1 MNVRE
6 QSARKRPK
14 LGDEKVGDEMSGNAA
29 AVLTKPAFRKIEWLV
44 RDIAVKRRPDGVI
57 VLKSRI
63 PLKPYDRHIPAALAK
78 WAKEAPERIWLAQRT
93 GAGREWRKLS
103 YGEAKR
109 TVDALTQGLLNLRL
123 EPGRPVAIL
132 SGNSIEHALMTQA
145 AMQARFP
152 AAPVSPAYSLMSH
165 DHVKLKYLFDL
176 IRPAVVMVQDGPTF
190 EKALNALDLRG
201 VTIVHVARPCESIK
215 SIAFVELAATPVT
228 KEVERSIAEITPE
241 TVGKLL
247 FTSGSTGMPK
257 AVINTQRMM
266 CANAAMMMQ
275 VRPRDPKAPL
285 ATYLDW
291 MPWNHTMGGNALFNP
306 VLTEGGSLYIDDGR
320 PMPGMIDETLRNL
333 REISPTYYA
342 NVPAGYAALAAA
354 MEKDDALCRS
364 FFKNLGLMAY
374 GGARLPDDLYER
386 MQALAVRATGERIVF
401 YTGWGSTETAPT
413 ATGTY
418 WDTERVGLIGLP
430 FPGVELKM
438 VPVGSK
444 YELRLRGVNVTPGYF
459 GQPDLTKSAFDEEGF
474 YCIGDAGVFVD
485 ADDPVQGIVFAGRVV
500 EDFKLTTGTFVHVG
514 SLRTDAIAA
523 ATPVVQD
530 ALVAGQDRPFIG
542 LLAWPNLHA
551 CRQIVGNSEATY
563 EEVVRHPEVLA
574 CLRRGL
580 EAHNKSTEGAS
591 SMRIVRAMLM
601 TEPASI
607 DGNELT
613 DKGYINQ
620 RAGLER
626 RAALVERLYAENPGD
641 DVLVLR

>member
-1 MNVRE
+1 
-6 QSARKRPK
+6 
-14 LGDEKVGDEMSGNAA
+14 MSGNAA
-29 AVLTKPAFRKIEWLV
+29 AVMTKPGFRKIEWLE
-44 RDIAVKRRPDGVI
+44 RDIAVERRPDGI
-57 VLKSRI
+57 IILKSRI
-63 PLKPYDRHIPAALAK
+63 PLKAYEKHIPASLAK
-78 WAKEAPERIWLAQRT
+78 WASEAPERTWLAQRG
-93 GAGREWRKLS
+93 GADRQWRRLS

-109 TVDALTQGLLNLRL
+109 TVDGLTQGLLDLKL
-123 EPGRPVAIL
+123 EPGSPVAIL
-132 SGNSIEHALMTQA
+132 SGNSIEHALMTMA

-176 IRPAVVMVQDGPTF
+176 IRPKVVMVQDGPAF
-190 EKALNALDLRG
+190 EKALNALDLDG
-201 VTIVHVARPCESIK
+201 VTVIHVARPCEGIK
-215 SIAFVELAATPVT
+215 SVAFADLAATPVT
-228 KEVERSIAEITPE
+228 RSVAESIAQITPD

-257 AVINTQRMM
+257 AVINTQQMM

-275 VRPRDPKAPL
+275 VRPRDPNAPL

-306 VLTEGGSLYIDDGR
+306 VLTEGGTLYIDDGR
-320 PMPGMIDETLRNL
+320 PMPGMIEETLRNL

-354 MEKDDALCRS
+354 MEKDDGLCRS

-374 GGARLPDDLYER
+374 GGARLPDDLYDR
-386 MQALAVRATGERIVF
+386 MQALAVRAIGERLVF

-413 ATGTY
+413 STGTY
-418 WDTERVGLIGLP
+418 WNTERVGLIGLP

-438 VPVGSK
+438 VPVGAK

-459 GQPDLTKSAFDEEGF
+459 RRPDLTEAAFDEEGF

-485 ADDPVQGIVFAGRVV
+485 PNDPLQGIIFAGRVV

-530 ALVAGQDRPFIG
+530 ALVTGQDRPFVG
-542 LLAWPNLHA
+542 LLAWPNLQA
-551 CRQIVGNSEATY
+551 CRQITGNAEASF
-563 EEVVRHPEVLA
+563 EDVVRHPEVIA
-574 CLRRGL
+574 CLKRGL

-591 SMRIVRAMLM
+591 SMRVARAMLM
-601 TEPASI
+601 IEPASI

-626 RAALVERLYAENPGD
+626 RAALVERLYADPPGE
-641 DVLVLR
+641 DVIILN

>member
-1 MNVRE
+1 
-6 QSARKRPK
+6 
-14 LGDEKVGDEMSGNAA
+14 MSGNAA
-29 AVLTKPAFRKIEWLV
+29 AVLTKPAFRKIEWLK
-44 RDIAVKRRPDGVI
+44 RDISVERRPDGVI

-63 PLKPYDRHIPAALAK
+63 PLKPYEKHIPASLAK
-78 WAKEAPERIWLAQRT
+78 WAAERPDRIWLAQRT
-93 GAGREWRKLS
+93 GADRRWRKLS

-109 TVDALTQGLLNLRL
+109 TVDALTQGILDLKL
-123 EPGRPVAIL
+123 EPGRAVAIL

-145 AMQARFP
+145 AMQARVP
-152 AAPVSPAYSLMSH
+152 VAPVSPAYSLMSQ

-176 IRPAVVMVQDGPTF
+176 IKPALVMVQDGPTF
-190 EKALNALDLRG
+190 EKALKALDLAG
-201 VTIVHVARPCESIK
+201 VTVVHVTRPCEGIA
-215 SIAFVELAATPVT
+215 SIAFSDLAATPVT
-228 KEVERSIAEITPE
+228 KDVEASIAAITPD

-257 AVINTQRMM
+257 AVINTQQMM

-275 VRPRDPKAPL
+275 VRPRDPNAPQ

-306 VLTEGGSLYIDDGR
+306 VLTEGGTLYIDDGR
-320 PMPGMIDETLRNL
+320 PMPGLIEETLRNL
-333 REISPTYYA
+333 HEISPTYYA

-354 MEKDDALCRS
+354 MEKDDVLCRS

-413 ATGTY
+413 STGTY

-438 VPVGSK
+438 VPVGPK
-444 YELRLRGVNVTPGYF
+444 YELRLRGINVTPGYYR
-459 GQPDLTKSAFDEEGF
+459 QPELTKAAFDDEGF

-485 ADDPVQGIVFAGRVV
+485 PEDPVQGLIFSGRVV
-500 EDFKLTTGTFVHVG
+500 EDFKLMTGTFVQVG
-514 SLRTDAIAA
+514 PLRTDAIAA

-530 ALVAGQDRPFIG
+530 ALVAGQDRPFVG

-551 CRQIVGNSEATY
+551 CRQIVGDADASY
-563 EEVVRHPEVLA
+563 EDVVRHPEVLA
-574 CLRRGL
+574 CLKQGL
-580 EAHNKSTEGAS
+580 QAHNASCVGAS
-591 SMRIVRAMLM
+591 SMRIARAMLM

-620 RAGLER
+620 RAGLDR
-626 RAALVERLYAENPGD
+626 RAALVERLYADHPGE
-641 DVLVLR
+641 DVIVL

>member
-1 MNVRE
+1 
-6 QSARKRPK
+6 
-14 LGDEKVGDEMSGNAA
+14 MSGSAA
-29 AVLTKPAFRKIEWLV
+29 AVMTKPAFRKVQWLA
-44 RDIAVKRRPDGVI
+44 RDIDVARRGDGTV

-63 PLKPYDRHIPAALAK
+63 PLQPYEKHIPASLAK
-78 WAKEAPERIWLAQRT
+78 WAKEAPERIWLAQR
-93 GAGREWRKLS
+93 GGPNREWRKVS

-109 TVDALTQGLLNLRL
+109 TVDALTQGLLDLKL
-123 EPGRPVAIL
+123 EGRPVAIL

-145 AMQARFP
+145 AMQARAP

-176 IRPAVVMVQDGPTF
+176 IKPAVVMVQDGPTF
-190 EKALNALDLRG
+190 EKALKALDLTG
-201 VTIVHVARPCESIK
+201 VTVVHVARPCDGIK
-215 SIAFVELAATPVT
+215 SVSFAELAATPVT
-228 KEVERSIAEITPE
+228 ADVDASIAQITPQ

-257 AVINTQRMM
+257 AVINTQEMM

-275 VRPRDPKAPL
+275 VRPRDPSGPI
-285 ATYLDW
+285 ATMLDW
-291 MPWNHTMGGNALFNP
+291 MPWNHTMGGNAAFHPIL
-306 VLTEGGSLYIDDGR
+306 VDGGTLYIDDGR
-320 PMPGMIDETLRNL
+320 PTPGQFEETLRNL

-364 FFKNLGLMAY
+364 FFKNLSIMAY

-386 MQALAVRATGERIVF
+386 MQALAVKTTGERIVF

-413 ATGTY
+413 STGTY

-438 VPVGSK
+438 VPCGSK

-459 GQPDLTKSAFDEEGF
+459 GQPELTEKMFDEEGF
-474 YCIGDAGVFVD
+474 YCIGDAGIFVD
-485 ADDPVQGIVFAGRVV
+485 DSEPMQGIIFAGRVV

-523 ATPVVQD
+523 ATPVVHD
-530 ALVAGQDRPFIG
+530 ALVAGQDRAFIG

-551 CRQIVGNSEATY
+551 CRQLVGNPDLSFSDA
-563 EEVVRHPEVLA
+563 VKHPEVIA
-574 CLRRGL
+574 CFRRGL
-580 EAHNKSTEGAS
+580 EAHNRACEGAS
-591 SMRIVRAMLM
+591 SRIIACAMLM
-601 TEPASI
+601 VEPPSI

-626 RAALVERLYAENPGD
+626 RAALVERLYADKPD
-641 DVLVLR
+641 QDVIVLK

>member
-1 MNVRE
+1 
-6 QSARKRPK
+6 
-14 LGDEKVGDEMSGNAA
+14 MSGNAA
-29 AVLTKPAFRKIEWLV
+29 AVLEKPAFRKIEWLE
-44 RDIAVKRRPDGVI
+44 RDIAVERRPDGVVI
-57 VLKSRI
+57 LKSRI
-63 PLKPYDRHIPAALAK
+63 PLKNFETHIPASLAK
-78 WAKEAPERIWLAQRT
+78 WAREAPSRVWLAQR
-93 GAGREWRKLS
+93 AGPERQWRKLS

-109 TVDALTQGLLNLRL
+109 TVDGLTQGLLDLGL
-123 EPGRPVAIL
+123 AEGRPVAIL

-145 AMQARFP
+145 AMQARLP
-152 AAPVSPAYSLMSH
+152 AAPVSPAYSLMSQ
-165 DHVKLKYLFDL
+165 DHLKLKYLFGL
-176 IRPAVVMVQDGPTF
+176 IKPAVVMVQDGPTF
-190 EKALNALDLRG
+190 EKALNALDLEG
-201 VTIVHVARPCESIK
+201 VTVVHVTRPCEGINSV
-215 SIAFVELAATPVT
+215 AFADLAATPVT
-228 KEVERSIAEITPE
+228 KDVEQSIAKITPD

-275 VRPRDPKAPL
+275 VRPRDPNGPL
-285 ATYLDW
+285 ATNLDW
-291 MPWNHTMGGNALFNP
+291 MPWNHTMGGNASFNP
-306 VLTEGGSLYIDDGR
+306 VLIEGGTLYIDDGR
-320 PMPGMIDETLRNL
+320 PVPGQFEETLRNL
-333 REISPTYYA
+333 REVSPTYYS

-364 FFKNLGLMAY
+364 FFKDLGLMAY
-374 GGARLPDDLYER
+374 GGARLPDDLYDR
-386 MQALAVRATGERIVF
+386 MQALAVRATGQRLVF

-413 ATGTY
+413 STGTY

-438 VPVGSK
+438 VPCGSK

-459 GQPDLTKSAFDEEGF
+459 GQPDLTEKAFDEEGY

-485 ADDPVQGIVFAGRVV
+485 PQDPVQGIIFAGRVV

-523 ATPVVQD
+523 ATPVMHD
-530 ALVAGQDRPFIG
+530 ALVAGQDRPFVG

-551 CRQIVGNSEATY
+551 CRQMVGNPDATY
-563 EEVVRHPEVLA
+563 EEVVKHPAVTA
-574 CLRRGL
+574 CLKKGL
-580 EAHNKSTEGAS
+580 QAHNASTTGGS
-591 SMRIVRAMLM
+591 SMRIARAMLM
-601 TEPASI
+601 VEPPSI

-626 RAALVERLYAENPGD
+626 RAGLVAKLYADHPGE
-641 DVLVLR
+641 DVIVLQ

>member
-1 MNVRE
+1 
-6 QSARKRPK
+6 
-14 LGDEKVGDEMSGNAA
+14 MSGSAA
-29 AVLTKPAFRKIEWLV
+29 AVLEKPGFRKIEWLP
-44 RDIAVKRRPDGVI
+44 RDIAVERRDDGAI

-63 PLKPYDRHIPAALAK
+63 PLGSYETHIPASLAK
-78 WAKEAPERIWLAQRT
+78 WAREAPDRTWLAQRT
-93 GAGREWRKLS
+93 GPERQWRNLS
-103 YGEAKR
+103 YAEAKR
-109 TVDALTQGLLNLRL
+109 MVDALTQGLLDLKL
-123 EPGRPVAIL
+123 EPGRPVTIL

-145 AMQARFP
+145 AMQARLP
-152 AAPVSPAYSLMSH
+152 AAPVSPAYSLMSQ
-165 DHVKLKYLFDL
+165 DHLKLKYLFDL
-176 IRPAVVMVQDGPTF
+176 VKPAVVMVQDGPTF
-190 EKALNALDLRG
+190 EKALRALDLDG
-201 VTIVHVARPCESIK
+201 VTIVHVAHPCEGIK
-215 SIAFVELAATPVT
+215 SVSFAELAATPVT
-228 KEVERSIAEITPE
+228 DDVEASIAQITPQ

-257 AVINTQRMM
+257 AVINTQEMM

-275 VRPRDPKAPL
+275 VRPRDANGPV

-306 VLTEGGSLYIDDGR
+306 VLIDGGTLYIDDGR
-320 PMPGMIDETLRNL
+320 PTPGQFDETIRNL

-342 NVPAGYAALAAA
+342 NVPAGYAALASA
-354 MEKDDALCRS
+354 MEKDDVLCRS
-364 FFKNLGLMAY
+364 FFRNLSVMAY
-374 GGARLPDDLYER
+374 GGARLPDDLYDR
-386 MQALAVRATGERIVF
+386 MQALAVRTTGERIVF

-413 ATGTY
+413 STGTY

-438 VPVGSK
+438 VPCGAK

-459 GQPDLTKSAFDEEGF
+459 GQPELTRSAFDEEGF

-485 ADDPVQGIVFAGRVV
+485 PEDPVQGIIFAGRVV

-523 ATPVVQD
+523 ATPVVHD
-530 ALVAGQDRPFIG
+530 ALVAGQDRAFIG

-551 CRQIVGNSEATY
+551 CRQLIGDPNASFEDAVK
-563 EEVVRHPEVLA
+563 HPEVIA

-580 EAHNKSTEGAS
+580 EAHNASIAGAS
-591 SMRIVRAMLM
+591 SRRISRAMLM
-601 TEPASI
+601 VEPPSI

-613 DKGYINQ
+613 DKGYINP

-626 RAALVERLYAENPGD
+626 RAALVERLYADRPGE
-641 DVLVLR
+641 DVIILN

>member
-1 MNVRE
+1 M
-6 QSARKRPK
+6 
-14 LGDEKVGDEMSGNAA
+14 MSGNAA
-29 AVLTKPAFRKIEWLV
+29 AVLTKPAFRRIEWLK
-44 RDIAVKRRPDGVI
+44 RDIAVQRRDDGVI

-63 PLKPYDRHIPAALAK
+63 PLEAYGKHIPASLAK
-78 WAKEAPERIWLAQRT
+78 WAKDAADRTWLAQR
-93 GAGREWRKLS
+93 AGTERQWRKVS

-109 TVDALTQGLLNLRL
+109 IVDALTQGLLDLGL
-123 EPGRPVAIL
+123 EPGSPVAIL
-132 SGNSIEHALMTQA
+132 SGNSIEHALLTQA

-165 DHVKLKYLFDL
+165 DHLKLKYLFDL
-176 IRPAVVMVQDGPTF
+176 IKPKVVMVQDGPTF
-190 EKALNALDLRG
+190 EKALKALDLDG
-201 VTIVHVARPCESIK
+201 VTVIHVARPCDGIK
-215 SIAFVELAATPVT
+215 SIAFSDLTAMPVT
-228 KEVERSIAEITPE
+228 GDVEASIAKIAPD

-247 FTSGSTGMPK
+247 FTSGSTGIPK
-257 AVINTQRMM
+257 AVINTQAMM

-275 VRPRDPKAPL
+275 VRPRHPSAPV

-306 VLTEGGSLYIDDGR
+306 VLTEGGTLYIDDGR
-320 PMPGMIDETLRNL
+320 PMPGMIEETLRNL

-374 GGARLPDDLYER
+374 GGARLPDDLYDR
-386 MQALAVRATGERIVF
+386 MQALAVRATGMRIVF

-413 ATGTY
+413 STGTY

-438 VPVGSK
+438 VPCGSK

-459 GQPDLTKSAFDEEGF
+459 GQPDLTKAAFDDEGF

-485 ADDPVQGIVFAGRVV
+485 PNDPLQGIIFAGRLV
-500 EDFKLTTGTFVHVG
+500 EDFKLTTGTFVQVG

-523 ATPVVQD
+523 ATPVIQD
-530 ALVAGQDRPFIG
+530 ALVTGQDRPFVG

-551 CRQIVGNSEATY
+551 CRQMIGNLDAGY
-563 EEVVRHPEVLA
+563 QDVIKHPAVIA
-574 CLRRGL
+574 CLKRGL
-580 EAHNKSTEGAS
+580 EQHNKSTEGAS
-591 SMRIVRAMLM
+591 SLRIARAMLM
-601 TEPASI
+601 VEPASI

-626 RAALVERLYAENPGD
+626 RAALVERLYADHPGEGVI
-641 DVLVLR
+641 VLQ

>member
-1 MNVRE
+1 
-6 QSARKRPK
+6 
-14 LGDEKVGDEMSGNAA
+14 MSGNAA
-29 AVLTKPAFRKIEWLV
+29 AVLTKPAFRKIEWLE
-44 RDIAVKRRPDGVI
+44 RDIAVERRPDGVI

-63 PLKPYDRHIPAALAK
+63 PLKPYEKHIPASLIK
-78 WAKEAPERIWLAQRT
+78 WAEAAPSRTWLAQRA
-93 GAGREWRKLS
+93 GADRQWRKLS
-103 YGEAKR
+103 YGEARR
-109 TVDALTQGLLNLRL
+109 TVDGLTQGLLNLKL
-123 EPGRPVAIL
+123 KPGSPVAIL
-132 SGNSIEHALMTQA
+132 SGNSIEHALMTMA
-145 AMQARFP
+145 AMQARLP
-152 AAPVSPAYSLMSH
+152 AAPVSPAYSLMSQ
-165 DHVKLKYLFDL
+165 DHLKLKYLFDL
-176 IRPAVVMVQDGPTF
+176 IKPKVVMVQDGPAF
-190 EKALNALDLRG
+190 EKALKALDLDG
-201 VTIVHVARPCESIK
+201 VTVIHVARPCEGIE
-215 SIAFVELAATPVT
+215 SIAFADLAATPVT
-228 KEVERSIAEITPE
+228 SDVEQSISAITPD

-257 AVINTQRMM
+257 AVINTQAMM

-275 VRPRDPKAPL
+275 VRPRDPNAPL

-306 VLTEGGSLYIDDGR
+306 VLTEGGTLYIDDGR
-320 PMPGMIDETLRNL
+320 PMPGLIDETLRNL

-364 FFKNLGLMAY
+364 FFRNLGLMAY
-374 GGARLPDDLYER
+374 GGARLPDDLFDR

-413 ATGTY
+413 STGTY
-418 WDTERVGLIGLP
+418 WNTERVGLIGLP

-438 VPVGSK
+438 VPSGAK

-459 GQPDLTKSAFDEEGF
+459 GRPDLTEAAFDEEGF

-485 ADDPVQGIVFAGRVV
+485 PADPLQGIIFAGRVV

-530 ALVAGQDRPFIG
+530 ALVAGQDRPFVG

-551 CRQIVGNSEATY
+551 CRQITGNPEATY
-563 EEVVRHPEVLA
+563 EDVVKHPEVLA
-574 CLRRGL
+574 CLKRGL
-580 EAHNKSTEGAS
+580 EAHNKSTAGAS
-591 SMRIVRAMLM
+591 SMRVARAMLM

-626 RAALVERLYAENPGD
+626 RAALVERLYADPPGEGVI
-641 DVLVLR
+641 VLQ

>member
-1 MNVRE
+1 
-6 QSARKRPK
+6 
-14 LGDEKVGDEMSGNAA
+14 MSGNAA
-29 AVLTKPAFRKIEWLV
+29 AAMTQPAFRKIEWLA
-44 RDIAVKRRPDGVI
+44 RDIAVERRPDGTI
-57 VLKSRI
+57 VLQSRI
-63 PLKPYDRHIPAALAK
+63 PLKAYEKHIPASLAK
-78 WAKEAPERIWLAQRT
+78 WAHEQPDRIWLAQRT
-93 GAGREWRKLS
+93 GPERQWRKLS

-109 TVDALTQGLLNLRL
+109 TVDALTQGLLDLGL

-176 IRPAVVMVQDGPTF
+176 IKPALVMVQDGPTF
-190 EKALNALDLRG
+190 EKALKAVDLTG
-201 VTIVHVARPCESIK
+201 VTVVHVARPCEGIE
-215 SIAFVELAATPVT
+215 SIAFADLAATKVT
-228 KEVERSIAEITPE
+228 PDVEASIAKITPD

-257 AVINTQRMM
+257 AVINTQQMM

-275 VRPRDPKAPL
+275 VRPRDPNAPPS
-285 ATYLDW
+285 TYLDW

-306 VLTEGGSLYIDDGR
+306 VLTEGGTLYIDDGR
-320 PMPGMIDETLRNL
+320 PMPGLIDETLRNL
-333 REISPTYYA
+333 REVSPTYYA
-342 NVPAGYAALAAA
+342 NVPAGYAALAAP
-354 MEKDDALCRS
+354 MEKDDALCRG

-374 GGARLPDDLYER
+374 GGARLPDDLYDR

-413 ATGTY
+413 STGTY

-459 GQPDLTKSAFDEEGF
+459 GRPDLTKAAFDEEGF

-485 ADDPVQGIVFAGRVV
+485 PEDPVQGIIFAGRVV

-530 ALVAGQDRPFIG
+530 ALVAGQDRPFVG

-551 CRQIVGNSEATY
+551 CRQIVGDPEASY
-563 EEVVRHPEVLA
+563 EDVVRHPLVLA
-574 CLRRGL
+574 CLKQGL
-580 EAHNKSTEGAS
+580 QAHNASTEGAS
-591 SMRIVRAMLM
+591 SLRVARAMLM

-620 RAGLER
+620 RAGLDR
-626 RAALVERLYAENPGD
+626 RADLVERLYADHPGE
-641 DVLVLR
+641 DVIILN

>member
-1 MNVRE
+1 
-6 QSARKRPK
+6 
-14 LGDEKVGDEMSGNAA
+14 MSGNAA
-29 AVLTKPAFRKIEWLV
+29 AVLTKPAFRKIHWLE
-44 RDIAVKRRPDGVI
+44 RDIAVERRPDGVVI
-57 VLKSRI
+57 LKSRI
-63 PLKPYDRHIPAALAK
+63 PLKAYEKHIPASLAK
-78 WAKEAPERIWLAQRT
+78 WAKERPDRTWLAQRT
-93 GAGREWRKLS
+93 GSDRQWRKLS

-109 TVDALTQGLLNLRL
+109 RVDALTQALLDLKL
-123 EPGRPVAIL
+123 KPGSSVAIL
-132 SGNSIEHALMTQA
+132 SGNSIEHALMTMA

-176 IRPAVVMVQDGPTF
+176 IKPAVVMVQDGPTF
-190 EKALNALDLRG
+190 EKALKALPLGG
-201 VTIVHVARPCESIK
+201 VTVIHVARPCDGIK
-215 SIAFVELAATPVT
+215 SIAFADLAATPVT
-228 KEVERSIAEITPE
+228 KDVEDSSVQITPD

-257 AVINTQRMM
+257 AVINTQAMM

-275 VRPRDPKAPL
+275 VRPRDPNGPQ

-306 VLTEGGSLYIDDGR
+306 VLTEGGTLYIDDGR
-320 PMPGMIDETLRNL
+320 PTPDMIEETLRNL

-374 GGARLPDDLYER
+374 GGARLPDDLYDR

-401 YTGWGSTETAPT
+401 YTGWGSTETGPT

-438 VPVGSK
+438 VPSGSK

-459 GQPDLTKSAFDEEGF
+459 GQPDLTKAAFDEEGF

-485 ADDPVQGIVFAGRVV
+485 PEDPVQGIIFAGRVV

-523 ATPVVQD
+523 ATTVVQD
-530 ALVAGQDRPFIG
+530 ALVTGQDRPFVG

-551 CRQIVGNSEATY
+551 CRQIVGNPDASSED
-563 EEVVRHPEVLA
+563 VVKHPEVLA
-574 CLRRGL
+574 CLKRGL
-580 EAHNKSTEGAS
+580 ETHNKSCEGAS
-591 SMRIVRAMLM
+591 SKRIARAMLM
-601 TEPASI
+601 VEPASI

-626 RAALVERLYAENPGD
+626 RAQLVERLYAEHPNEH
-641 DVLVLR
+641 VIILN

>member
-1 MNVRE
+1 
-6 QSARKRPK
+6 
-14 LGDEKVGDEMSGNAA
+14 MSGNAA
-29 AVLTKPAFRKIEWLV
+29 AVLTKPAFRKIDWLP
-44 RDIAVKRRPDGVI
+44 RDIAVERRSDGVVI
-57 VLKSRI
+57 LKSRI
-63 PLKPYDRHIPAALAK
+63 ALQAYEKHIPASLAK
-78 WAKEAPERIWLAQRT
+78 WAKEAPERIWLAQRA
-93 GAGREWRKLS
+93 GADRQWRRLS

-109 TVDALTQGLLNLRL
+109 IADGLTQGLLDLKIAS
-123 EPGRPVAIL
+123 GRPVAIL

-145 AMQARFP
+145 AMQARLP
-152 AAPVSPAYSLMSH
+152 AAPVSPAYSLMSQ
-165 DHVKLKYLFDL
+165 DHLKLKYLFAL
-176 IRPAVVMVQDGPTF
+176 IKPAVVMVQDGPTF
-190 EKALNALDLRG
+190 EKALKALDLNG
-201 VTIVHVARPCESIK
+201 VTVVHVTRPCDGIK
-215 SIAFVELAATPVT
+215 SVGFAELATTPVT
-228 KEVERSIAEITPE
+228 KDIEASIANITPD
-241 TVGKLL
+241 TIGKLL

-257 AVINTQRMM
+257 AVINTQKMM

-275 VRPRDPKAPL
+275 VRPRDPDGPL
-285 ATYLDW
+285 STMLDW
-291 MPWNHTMGGNALFNP
+291 MPWNHTMGGNAAFHPILID
-306 VLTEGGSLYIDDGR
+306 GGTLYIDDGR
-320 PMPGMIDETLRNL
+320 PMPGQFEETLRNL

-364 FFKNLGLMAY
+364 FFKNLTVMAY
-374 GGARLPDDLYER
+374 GGARLPDDLYDR

-413 ATGTY
+413 STGTH

-438 VPVGSK
+438 VPCGSK

-459 GQPDLTKSAFDEEGF
+459 GQPELTKSVFDEEGF

-485 ADDPVQGIVFAGRVV
+485 PEDPVQGIIFAGRVV

-523 ATPVVQD
+523 ATPVVHD
-530 ALVAGQDRPFIG
+530 ALVTGQDRPFIG

-551 CRQIVGNSEATY
+551 CRQLAGNPDASY
-563 EEVVRHPEVLA
+563 EDVVRHPDVIA
-574 CLRRGL
+574 CFRRGL
-580 EAHNKSTEGAS
+580 QAHNSSCAGAS
-591 SMRIVRAMLM
+591 SMRIARAMLM
-601 TEPASI
+601 VEPPSI

-626 RAALVERLYAENPGD
+626 RAALVERLYAEKPGE
-641 DVLVLR
+641 DVVVLQ

>member
-1 MNVRE
+1 
-6 QSARKRPK
+6 
-14 LGDEKVGDEMSGNAA
+14 MSGNAA
-29 AVLTKPAFRKIEWLV
+29 AVLTKPAFRKIEWLE
-44 RDIAVKRRPDGVI
+44 RDIAVERRGDGVI

-63 PLKPYDRHIPAALAK
+63 PLQAYEKHIPASLAK
-78 WAKEAPERIWLAQRT
+78 WAKEAPDRTWLAQR
-93 GAGREWRKLS
+93 AGTERQWRKLS

-109 TVDALTQGLLNLRL
+109 TVDAMTQGLLNLGL
-123 EPGRPVAIL
+123 HAGRPVAIL

-152 AAPVSPAYSLMSH
+152 AAPVSPAYSLMSQ
-165 DHVKLKYLFDL
+165 DHLKMKYLFGL
-176 IRPAVVMVQDGPTF
+176 IKPAVVMVQDGPTF
-190 EKALNALDLRG
+190 EKALMALNLDG
-201 VTIVHVARPCESIK
+201 VTVVHVARPCDGIK
-215 SIAFVELAATPVT
+215 SIAFADLAVTPVT
-228 KEVERSIAEITPE
+228 KDVENSIAKITPD

-257 AVINTQRMM
+257 AVINTQAMM

-275 VRPRDPKAPL
+275 CRPRDPNAPL

-306 VLTEGGSLYIDDGR
+306 VLTEGGTLYIDDGR

-333 REISPTYYA
+333 HEISPTYYA

-364 FFKNLGLMAY
+364 FFRNLGLMAY
-374 GGARLPDDLYER
+374 GGARLPDDLYDR
-386 MQALAVRATGERIVF
+386 MQALAIRATGERIVF

-413 ATGTY
+413 STGTY

-438 VPVGSK
+438 GPVGSQ
-444 YELRLRGVNVTPGYF
+444 YRLRLRGVNVTPRHF
-459 GQPDLTKSAFDEEGF
+459 RRPDLTEAAFDEEGF

-485 ADDPVQGIVFAGRVV
+485 DNDPLQGIIFAGRVV

-523 ATPVVQD
+523 ATPAVHD
-530 ALVAGQDRPFIG
+530 ALVAGQDREFIG

-551 CRQIVGNSEATY
+551 CRQIVGNPEASY
-563 EEVVRHPEVLA
+563 DEVVKHPDVIA
-574 CLRRGL
+574 CLTQGPH
-580 EAHNKSTEGAS
+580 AHNDSASGAS
-591 SMRIVRAMLM
+591 SLRIARAMLM
-601 TEPASI
+601 TEP
-607 DGNELT
+607 
-613 DKGYINQ
+613 
-620 RAGLER
+620 
-626 RAALVERLYAENPGD
+626 
-641 DVLVLR
+641 

>member
-1 MNVRE
+1 
-6 QSARKRPK
+6 
-14 LGDEKVGDEMSGNAA
+14 MSGNAA
-29 AVLTKPAFRKIEWLV
+29 AVLTKPAFRKIEWLK
-44 RDIAVKRRPDGVI
+44 RDIAVERRPDGVI

-63 PLKPYDRHIPAALAK
+63 PLKAYEKHIPASLAK
-78 WAKEAPERIWLAQRT
+78 WAGEAPSRIWLAQRT
-93 GAGREWRKLS
+93 GPDRQWRKVS
-103 YGEAKR
+103 FGEAKR
-109 TVDALTQGLLNLRL
+109 TVDGLTQALLNLKL
-123 EPGRPVAIL
+123 EPGSPVAIL

-145 AMQARFP
+145 AMQARLP

-176 IRPAVVMVQDGPTF
+176 IKPRVVMVQDGPSF
-190 EKALNALDLRG
+190 EKALKALDLGG
-201 VTIVHVARPCESIK
+201 VTVIHVTRPCEGIGSL
-215 SIAFVELAATPVT
+215 AFADLAATPVT
-228 KEVERSIAEITPE
+228 SEVEQSIAAITPD

-257 AVINTQRMM
+257 AVINTQAMM

-275 VRPRDPKAPL
+275 TRPRDPDAPQ

-306 VLTEGGSLYIDDGR
+306 VLTEGGTLYIDDGR
-320 PMPGMIDETLRNL
+320 PMPGLIEETLRNL

-364 FFKNLGLMAY
+364 FFRNLGLMAY

-438 VPVGSK
+438 VPSGAK
-444 YELRLRGVNVTPGYF
+444 YELRLRGINVTPGYF
-459 GQPDLTKSAFDEEGF
+459 GRPDLTKAAFDEEGF

-485 ADDPVQGIVFAGRVV
+485 PADPVQGIIFAGRVV

-523 ATPVVQD
+523 ASPVVQD
-530 ALVAGQDRPFIG
+530 ALVAGQDRPFVG

-551 CRQIVGNSEATY
+551 CRQIVGNAEASY
-563 EEVVRHPEVLA
+563 EEVVGHPEVLA
-574 CLRRGL
+574 CLKRGL
-580 EAHNKSTEGAS
+580 QAHNKSTEGAS
-591 SMRIVRAMLM
+591 SMRVARAMLM
-601 TEPASI
+601 VEPASI

-626 RAALVERLYAENPGD
+626 RASLVERLYADPPGE
-641 DVLVLR
+641 DVIVLN

>member
-1 MNVRE
+1 
-6 QSARKRPK
+6 
-14 LGDEKVGDEMSGNAA
+14 MSGSAA
-29 AVLTKPAFRKIEWLV
+29 AILTKPAFRKIEWLD
-44 RDIAVKRRPDGVI
+44 RDIAIERRADGVLI
-57 VLKSRI
+57 LKSRI
-63 PLKPYDRHIPAALAK
+63 PLRPYDRHIPASLAK
-78 WAKEAPERIWLAQRT
+78 WASETPERIWLAQR
-93 GAGREWRKLS
+93 AGDDRQWRKVS
-103 YGEAKR
+103 YGQAKR
-109 TVDALTQGLLNLRL
+109 TVDALTQALLDLKLN
-123 EPGRPVAIL
+123 PGSPVAIL
-132 SGNSIEHALMTQA
+132 SGNSIEHALMTLA
-145 AMQARFP
+145 AMQARLP

-165 DHVKLKYLFDL
+165 DHVKLKYLFNL
-176 IRPAVVMVQDGPTF
+176 IKPAVVMVQDGPAF
-190 EKALNALDLRG
+190 EKALKALDLDG
-201 VTIVHVARPCESIK
+201 VTVVHVARACEDIQSV
-215 SIAFVELAATPVT
+215 AFAQLAATPVT
-228 KEVERSIAEITPE
+228 NEVEQSVAAITPD

-275 VRPRDPKAPL
+275 VRPRDPNAPQ

-306 VLTEGGSLYIDDGR
+306 VLTEGGTLYIDDGR
-320 PMPGMIDETLRNL
+320 PVPGMIEETLRNL
-333 REISPTYYA
+333 HEISPTYYA

-364 FFKNLGLMAY
+364 FFRNLGLMAY

-413 ATGTY
+413 STGTY

-459 GQPDLTKSAFDEEGF
+459 GQPDLTRAAFDDEGF

-485 ADDPVQGIVFAGRVV
+485 PDDPVQGIIFAGRVV

-523 ATPVVQD
+523 ATPIIQD

-551 CRQIVGNSEATY
+551 CRQIVGNPDASY
-563 EEVVRHPEVLA
+563 EDVVKHPEVLA

-580 EAHNKSTEGAS
+580 EEHNKSTEGAS
-591 SMRIVRAMLM
+591 SMRIARAMLM

-626 RAALVERLYAENPGD
+626 RAALVERLYAERPGE
-641 DVLVLR
+641 DVIILT

>member
-1 MNVRE
+1 MT
-6 QSARKRPK
+6 A
-14 LGDEKVGDEMSGNAA
+14 NAA
-29 AVLTKPAFRKIEWLV
+29 AVLTKPAFRKIEWLE
-44 RDIAVKRRPDGVI
+44 RDIAVERRGDGTMI
-57 VLKSRI
+57 LKSRI
-63 PLKPYDRHIPAALAK
+63 PLKAYEKHIPASLAK
-78 WAKEAPERIWLAQRT
+78 WAGERGDYTWLAQRA
-93 GAGREWRKLS
+93 GADRQWRRLC
-103 YGEAKR
+103 YGEAKCN
-109 TVDALTQGLLNLRL
+109 VDALTQGLLDLGL
-123 EPGRPVAIL
+123 EQGRPVAIL
-132 SGNSIEHALMTQA
+132 SGNSIEHALMTMA

-152 AAPVSPAYSLMSH
+152 AAPISPAYSLMSQ

-176 IRPAVVMVQDGPTF
+176 IRPAAVMVQDGPTF
-190 EKALNALDLRG
+190 EKALRALDLTG
-201 VTIVHVARPCESIK
+201 VTVIHVARPCDG
-215 SIAFVELAATPVT
+215 IASLAFSELAATPVT
-228 KEVERSIAEITPE
+228 GDVEASIARITPD

-257 AVINTQRMM
+257 AVINTQEMM

-275 VRPRDPKAPL
+275 VRPRDLTA
-285 ATYLDW
+285 AQSTYLDW

-306 VLTEGGSLYIDDGR
+306 VLTEGGALYIDDGR
-320 PMPGMIDETLRNL
+320 PMPGMIEETLRNL
-333 REISPTYYA
+333 REISPSYYA

-374 GGARLPDDLYER
+374 GGARLPDDLYDR
-386 MQALAVRATGERIVF
+386 MQALAVRATGERLVF

-438 VPVGSK
+438 IPAGSK

-459 GQPDLTKSAFDEEGF
+459 GRPDLTKAAFDDEGF

-485 ADDPVQGIVFAGRVV
+485 PGDPLQGIIFAGRVV

-530 ALVAGQDRPFIG
+530 ALVAGQDRPYVG

-551 CRQIVGNSEATY
+551 CRQLVGDPDAGY
-563 EEVVRHPEVLA
+563 QDVVGHPDVLA

-580 EAHNKSTEGAS
+580 QAHNAATQGAS
-591 SMRIVRAMLM
+591 SMRIARAMLM

-626 RAALVERLYAENPGD
+626 RAALVERLYADHPGE
-641 DVLVLR
+641 DVIVLQ

>member
-1 MNVRE
+1 
-6 QSARKRPK
+6 
-14 LGDEKVGDEMSGNAA
+14 MSGSAA
-29 AVLTKPAFRKIEWLV
+29 AVMTKPAFRKVEWLA
-44 RDIAVKRRPDGVI
+44 RDIDVERRDDGTV

-63 PLKPYDRHIPAALAK
+63 PLQTYEKHIPASLAK
-78 WAKEAPERIWLAQRT
+78 WAKEAPERIWLAQR
-93 GAGREWRKLS
+93 GGPNREWRKLS

-109 TVDALTQGLLNLRL
+109 TVDALTQGLLNLAL
-123 EPGRPVAIL
+123 DGRPVAIL

-145 AMQARFP
+145 AMQARVP
-152 AAPVSPAYSLMSH
+152 AAPVSPAYSLISH

-176 IRPAVVMVQDGPTF
+176 IKPGVVMVQDGPTF
-190 EKALNALDLRG
+190 EKALKALDLTG
-201 VTIVHVARPCESIK
+201 VTIVHVLRPCDGIESA
-215 SIAFVELAATPVT
+215 SFADLAAPPVT
-228 KEVERSIAEITPE
+228 TAVEQAIAKIKPD

-257 AVINTQRMM
+257 AVINTQGMM

-275 VRPRDPKAPL
+275 VRPRDPSGPQS
-285 ATYLDW
+285 TYLDW

-306 VLTEGGSLYIDDGR
+306 VLTEGGALYIDDGR
-320 PMPGMIDETLRNL
+320 PIPGQIEETLRNL
-333 REISPTYYA
+333 HEVSPTYYA

-374 GGARLPDDLYER
+374 GGARLPDDLYDR

-413 ATGTY
+413 STGTY

-459 GQPDLTKSAFDEEGF
+459 GRPDLTRAAFDEEGF
-474 YCIGDAGVFVD
+474 YCIGDAGIFVD
-485 ADDPVQGIVFAGRVV
+485 PDDPVQGIIFAGRVV
-500 EDFKLTTGTFVHVG
+500 EDFKLMTGTFVQVG
-514 SLRTDAIAA
+514 PLRTDAIAA
-523 ATPVVQD
+523 ATPVIQD
-530 ALVAGQDRPFIG
+530 ALVAGQDRPYIG

-551 CRQIVGNSEATY
+551 CRQLVGDSDATY
-563 EEVVRHPEVLA
+563 ADVVKHPEVLA

-580 EAHNKSTEGAS
+580 EAHNKATEGAS
-591 SMRIVRAMLM
+591 SMRIARAMLM

-626 RAALVERLYAENPGD
+626 RAALVERLYADPPGE
-641 DVLVLR
+641 DVLVLQ

>member
-1 MNVRE
+1 MDG
-6 QSARKRPK
+6 S
-14 LGDEKVGDEMSGNAA
+14 AA
-29 AVLTKPAFRKIEWLV
+29 AALQKPGFRKIDWLE
-44 RDIAVKRRPDGVI
+44 RDIAVERRDDGVI
-57 VLKSRI
+57 ILKSRI
-63 PLKPYDRHIPAALAK
+63 PLKPYHAHIPAALAK
-78 WAKEAPERIWLAQRT
+78 WAKEEPERIWLAQR
-93 GAGREWRKLS
+93 AGDKRDWRKLN
-103 YGEAKR
+103 YGQAKHA
-109 TVDALTQGLLNLRL
+109 VDAVTQGLLDLGL
-123 EPGRPVAIL
+123 DEGRPVAIL

-145 AMQARFP
+145 AMQARLP

-165 DHVKLKYLFDL
+165 DHQKLKYLFNL

-190 EKALNALDLRG
+190 EKALRALDLGG
-201 VTIVHVARPCESIK
+201 VTVIHVARAIEGIK
-215 SIAFVELAATPVT
+215 SIAYADLAATRVT
-228 KEVERSIAEITPE
+228 KEVDESIAKITPD

-257 AVINTQRMM
+257 AVINTQEMM

-275 VRPRDPKAPL
+275 VRPREPGAMPP
-285 ATYLDW
+285 TVLDW
-291 MPWNHTMGGNALFNP
+291 MPWNHTMGGNAAFNP
-306 VLTEGGSLYIDDGR
+306 VLVDGGTLYIDDGR
-320 PMPGMIDETLRNL
+320 PLPGQLEETIRNL
-333 REISPTYYA
+333 REVSPTYYA

-364 FFKNLGLMAY
+364 FFKNLTLMAY

-386 MQALAVRATGERIVF
+386 MQALAVKATGDRIVF

-438 VPVGSK
+438 VPCGAK

-459 GQPDLTKSAFDEEGF
+459 RQPELTKKMFDEEGF

-485 ADDPVQGIVFAGRVV
+485 PKDPLAGIIFAGRVV

-523 ATPVVQD
+523 ASPVVHD

-551 CRQIVGNSEATY
+551 CRQIVGNAQASY
-563 EEVVRHPEVLA
+563 EDVVRHPEVIA

-580 EAHNKSTEGAS
+580 EAHNKAS
-591 SMRIVRAMLM
+591 GGSSSLRIARAMLM
-601 TEPASI
+601 VEPPSI

-626 RAALVERLYAENPGD
+626 RAALVERLYAERPGE
-641 DVLVLR
+641 DVIVLQ

>member
-1 MNVRE
+1 
-6 QSARKRPK
+6 
-14 LGDEKVGDEMSGNAA
+14 MSQ
-29 AVLTKPAFRKIEWLV
+29 
-44 RDIAVKRRPDGVI
+44 D
-57 VLKSRI
+57 
-63 PLKPYDRHIPAALAK
+63 H
-78 WAKEAPERIWLAQRT
+78 
-93 GAGREWRKLS
+93 RKL
-103 YGEAKR
+103 K
-109 TVDALTQGLLNLRL
+109 
-123 EPGRPVAIL
+123 
-132 SGNSIEHALMTQA
+132 
-145 AMQARFP
+145 F
-152 AAPVSPAYSLMSH
+152 
-165 DHVKLKYLFDL
+165 LFEL
-176 IRPAVVMVQDGPTF
+176 IKPAVVMVQDGPTF
-190 EKALNALDLRG
+190 EKALNALDLDG
-201 VTIVHVARPCESIK
+201 VVVVHVARPCDGIK
-215 SIAFVELAATPVT
+215 SVPFAELAATPVT
-228 KEVERSIAEITPE
+228 KEVEDSIERITPE

-266 CANAAMMMQ
+266 CANVAMMTQ
-275 VRPRDPKAPL
+275 VRPRDGEGPQ

-306 VLTEGGSLYIDDGR
+306 ALTEGGTLYIDDGR
-320 PMPGMIDETLRNL
+320 PLPGQFDETIRNL

-354 MEKDDALCRS
+354 MERDDTLCRS

-386 MQALAVRATGERIVF
+386 MQALAVRATGMRIVF

-413 ATGTY
+413 STGTY

-438 VPVGSK
+438 VPCGSK

-459 GQPDLTKSAFDEEGF
+459 GRPDLTHQMFDEEGF
-474 YCIGDAGVFVD
+474 YLIGDAGVFVD
-485 ADDPVQGIVFAGRVV
+485 PSEPSAGIIFAGRVV

-523 ATPVVQD
+523 ASPVIQD
-530 ALVAGQDRPFIG
+530 ALVTGQDRAHAG

-551 CRQIVGNSEATY
+551 CRQMIGNLEATF
-563 EEVVRHPEVLA
+563 EEVVRHPAVIG
-574 CLRRGL
+574 CIKRGL
-580 EAHNKSTEGAS
+580 QAHNKSAEGAS
-591 SMRIVRAMLM
+591 SRLIARAMLM
-601 TEPASI
+601 VEPPSI

-626 RAALVERLYAENPGD
+626 RAALVARLYANPPGD
-641 DVLVLR
+641 DVIVLQ

>member
-1 MNVRE
+1 
-6 QSARKRPK
+6 
-14 LGDEKVGDEMSGNAA
+14 MSGNAA
-29 AVLTKPAFRKIEWLV
+29 AVLTKPAFRKIEWLK
-44 RDIAVKRRPDGVI
+44 RDIAVERRPDGVI

-63 PLKPYDRHIPAALAK
+63 PLKPYDKHIPAALAK
-78 WAKEAPERIWLAQRT
+78 WANEAPERIWLAQRT

-201 VTIVHVARPCESIK
+201 VTVVHVARPCESIK
-215 SIAFVELAATPVT
+215 SVAFVELAATPVT
-228 KEVERSIAEITPE
+228 KEVERSIAEITPG

-364 FFKNLGLMAY
+364 FFKNLALMAY
-374 GGARLPDDLYER
+374 GGARLPDDLYDR

-485 ADDPVQGIVFAGRVV
+485 PDDPVQGIVFAGRVV

-551 CRQIVGNSEATY
+551 CRQIVGNSEATC
-563 EEVVRHPEVLA
+563 EEVVGHPEVLA

-591 SMRIVRAMLM
+591 SMRIARAMLM

-626 RAALVERLYAENPGD
+626 RAALVERLYAENPGE

>member
-1 MNVRE
+1 MSRAAARTISTKASGPFSKSESLSISDDNKRVRKE
-6 QSARKRPK
+6 PYSGRRN
-14 LGDEKVGDEMSGNAA
+14 MSGNAA
-29 AVLTKPAFRKIEWLV
+29 AVLKQPGFRKIHWLE
-44 RDIAVKRRPDGVI
+44 RDIAVERRPDGVI

-63 PLKPYDRHIPAALAK
+63 PLQPYEKHIPASLAK
-78 WAKEAPERIWLAQRT
+78 WAKEAPERIWLAQRG
-93 GAGREWRKLS
+93 GADRQWRKVS
-103 YGEAKR
+103 YGEAKHI
-109 TVDALTQGLLNLRL
+109 VDGLTQGLLNLGL
-123 EPGRPVAIL
+123 AEGRPVAIL

-145 AMQARFP
+145 AMQARLP
-152 AAPVSPAYSLMSH
+152 AAPVSPAYSLMSQ
-165 DHVKLKYLFDL
+165 DHLKLKYLFDL
-176 IRPAVVMVQDGPTF
+176 IKPAVVMVQDGPAF
-190 EKALNALDLRG
+190 AKALNALDLTG
-201 VTIVHVARPCESIK
+201 VTVVHVARPCEGIK
-215 SIAFVELAATPVT
+215 SIAFADLAATPVT
-228 KEVERSIAEITPE
+228 SDVEQSIAKITPD

-257 AVINTQRMM
+257 AVINTQEMM

-275 VRPRDPKAPL
+275 VRPRDTGRPL
-285 ATYLDW
+285 PTVLDW
-291 MPWNHTMGGNALFNP
+291 MPWNHTMGGNAAFNP
-306 VLTEGGSLYIDDGR
+306 VLVDGGTLYIDDGR
-320 PMPGMIDETLRNL
+320 PMPGQIEETLKNL
-333 REISPTYYA
+333 HEISPTYYA

-354 MEKDDALCRS
+354 MERDDALCRS
-364 FFKNLGLMAY
+364 FFKNLALMAY

-413 ATGTY
+413 STGTY

-438 VPVGSK
+438 VPVGAK

-459 GQPDLTKSAFDEEGF
+459 GRPDLTAAAFDEEGF

-485 ADDPVQGIVFAGRVV
+485 PSDPVQGIIFSGRVV

-530 ALVAGQDRPFIG
+530 ALVAGQDRPFVG

-551 CRQIVGNSEATY
+551 CRQLVGNPDASCED
-563 EEVVRHPEVLA
+563 VVKHPDVLA
-574 CLRRGL
+574 CLKRGL
-580 EAHNKSTEGAS
+580 QAHNASTEGAS
-591 SMRIVRAMLM
+591 SMRIARAMLM

-620 RAGLER
+620 RAGL
-626 RAALVERLYAENPGD
+626 G
-641 DVLVLR
+641 